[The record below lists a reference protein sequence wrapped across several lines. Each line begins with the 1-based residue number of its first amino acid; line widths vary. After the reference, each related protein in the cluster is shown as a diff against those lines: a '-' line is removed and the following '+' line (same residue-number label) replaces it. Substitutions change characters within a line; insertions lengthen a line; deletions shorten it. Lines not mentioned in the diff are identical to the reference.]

1 MIESGDLDGFRDED
15 ASANGSRPRVWVNAA
30 SVRAVRDKRH
40 DGRSTRSGD
49 SGQPPPPEPS
59 PDADLAVQV
68 AVLRRENELVRA
80 DRDRLREALTLATL
94 ANEEW
99 AGAMSERSDADAH
112 LAAAIESYRAAWD
125 KATAAYRLQS
135 EALREF
141 GLPANPAGD

>member
-1 MIESGDLDGFRDED
+1 M
-15 ASANGSRPRVWVNAA
+15 
-30 SVRAVRDKRH
+30 
-40 DGRSTRSGD
+40 
-49 SGQPPPPEPS
+49 
-59 PDADLAVQV
+59 
-68 AVLRRENELVRA
+68 RRENEMVRA

-99 AGAMSERSDADAH
+99 AGAMSERSDADTH

-141 GLPANPAGD
+141 VLPANPAGD